1 MAFGKKIDEVREE
14 LIGLKVVDIEE
25 KGRVIY
31 LENGEGRVYSV
42 DFTGDDGAFV
52 LKHPTGKE
60 RFEDLETTFSLLLQ
74 KLDID
79 EEELW
84 ELYG

>member
-1 MAFGKKIDEVREE
+1 MAFGRKIDEVREG

-25 KGRVIY
+25 KGKVVY
-31 LENGEGRVYSV
+31 LENEKGRIYSI
-42 DFTGDDGAFV
+42 DFTGDDGAVV
-52 LKHPTGKE
+52 LRHPTIKE
-60 RFEDLETTFSLLLQ
+60 RFESLEITFSLLLQ